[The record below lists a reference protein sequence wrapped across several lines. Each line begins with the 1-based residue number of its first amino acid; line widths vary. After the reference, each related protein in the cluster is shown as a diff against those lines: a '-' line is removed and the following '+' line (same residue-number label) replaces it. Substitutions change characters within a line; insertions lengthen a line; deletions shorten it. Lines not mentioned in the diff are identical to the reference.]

1 MDRHPTV
8 GVSSAASGTL
18 FLVLSLQPPSSK
30 SGPPYG
36 FIFLLQ
42 IPLLVTGDMAEGE
55 IQRKQNDPS
64 MLISGPEGNQ
74 GYKMKSS

>member
-1 MDRHPTV
+1 M
-8 GVSSAASGTL
+8 SSAASGTL